1 MPKNEFEEEE
11 DEKEEDEEDDVNID
25 EMILEKKKYLRWK
38 NAGID

>member
-1 MPKNEFEEEE
+1 MSKNESEEEE

-25 EMILEKKKYLRWK
+25 EMILKKKKYLRWK